1 MSQNMIFMKKLF
13 TILVAATLAAGCL
26 QTETRTEET
35 FETNSTVNAYFK
47 FIRMVENEMPVHGIM
62 AADTNTEEMVIM
74 LSLVGDNIG
83 SVYDVMNS
91 PNGDKAQAY
100 KAAQEKYGDFNP
112 NPSVFR
118 FYEKRKGG
126 GEWRIESGNCVYYA
140 FSEKVVSISITSDSE
155 WTKDYPA
162 GKELAPLFT
171 VEYRTLAD
179 YIKDGFKDGTT
190 TVRRAIVSELKAEEI
205 NPLLECDW
213 NIYGG
218 TDMSFHT
225 STLPEDYYKHKIT
238 IAFTLDTGEV
248 VKYTDTIANILI
260 W

>member
-1 MSQNMIFMKKLF
+1 MHNFTFMKKLSI
-13 TILVAATLAAGCL
+13 ILAIAAMTASCL
-26 QTETRTEET
+26 NSSKKTELT
-35 FETNSTVNAYFK
+35 FESNSTVNAYFK

-126 GEWRIESGNCVYYA
+126 GEWRIESGNCVYYGA
-140 FSEKVVSISITSDSE
+140 HATFF
-155 WTKDYPA
+155 A
-162 GKELAPLFT
+162 Q
-171 VEYRTLAD
+171 YRRTHR
-179 YIKDGFKDGTT
+179 G
-190 TVRRAIVSELKAEEI
+190 
-205 NPLLECDW
+205 
-213 NIYGG
+213 
-218 TDMSFHT
+218 
-225 STLPEDYYKHKIT
+225 
-238 IAFTLDTGEV
+238 
-248 VKYTDTIANILI
+248 
-260 W
+260 